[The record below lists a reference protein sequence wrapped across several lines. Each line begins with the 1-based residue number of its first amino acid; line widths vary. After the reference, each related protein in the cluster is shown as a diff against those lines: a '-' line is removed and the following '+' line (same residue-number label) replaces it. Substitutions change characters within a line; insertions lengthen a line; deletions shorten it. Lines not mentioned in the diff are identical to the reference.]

1 MQFIDLKKQFEV
13 CRSDIEKNISD
24 VMENTAFIMGPHVTQ
39 LEEKLAAFTQT
50 RHAISVSSG
59 TDALLVALMALGVG
73 PGDEVVTSPFS
84 FIAGAETIAFLG
96 ATPVFAEIDPDTY
109 NIDPNS
115 LREKITDKTK
125 ALMPVDIFGQ
135 CADYDEINAI
145 AKEHNL
151 PVIEDAAQSLGAE
164 YKGKPS
170 CSLGDIGCTS
180 FFPAKPLGC
189 YGDGGMVFT
198 DSDELADIIRSIRV
212 HGKGSHKYENVR
224 VGMNGRLDT
233 MQAAVLLGKLN
244 VFNDEIQ
251 KRQTVAAIYEKGLS
265 EHVKTPVVSDHNK
278 SVYAQYSI
286 LVENDRDGVVSRL
299 KQAGIPSAIYYPK
312 PLHLQTAFSDLGY
325 EAGDFPV
332 TEDVCS
338 RIFAVPMHPYL
349 TPEDQEQIIKAVIA
363 AKG

>member
-1 MQFIDLKKQFEV
+1 MQFINLKKQFEI
-13 CRSDIEKNISD
+13 CRTDIEKNISD
-24 VMENTAFIMGPHVTQ
+24 VMENTAFIMGPHVTE

-50 RHAISVSSG
+50 KHAISVSSG
-59 TDALLVALMALGVG
+59 TDALLMSLMALNAG
-73 PGDEVVTSPFS
+73 PGDEVITSPFS
-84 FIAGAETIAFLG
+84 FIAGAETIALLG

-109 NIDPNS
+109 NISPDS
-115 LREKITDKTK
+115 LREKISGKTK

-135 CADYDEINAI
+135 CAEYDEINAI

-151 PVIEDAAQSLGAE
+151 PVIEDGAQSLGAE
-164 YKGKPS
+164 YRGKPS

-198 DSDELADIIRSIRV
+198 DNDELADIIRSIRV

-244 VFNDEIQ
+244 IFADEIQ
-251 KRQTVAAIYEKGLS
+251 SRQNVAAIYNKGLS
-265 EHVKTPVVSDHNK
+265 DHVKTPVVLDHNK
-278 SVYAQYSI
+278 SVFAQYSI
-286 LVENDRDGVVSRL
+286 LVEEDRDGVVSRL
-299 KQAGIPSAIYYPK
+299 KEAGIPSAVYYPK
-312 PLHLQTAFSDLGY
+312 PLHLQTAFANLDHKP
-325 EAGDFPV
+325 GDFPI
-332 TEDVCS
+332 TEDICS

-349 TPEDQEQIIKAVIA
+349 SAEDQEKIISGVIA